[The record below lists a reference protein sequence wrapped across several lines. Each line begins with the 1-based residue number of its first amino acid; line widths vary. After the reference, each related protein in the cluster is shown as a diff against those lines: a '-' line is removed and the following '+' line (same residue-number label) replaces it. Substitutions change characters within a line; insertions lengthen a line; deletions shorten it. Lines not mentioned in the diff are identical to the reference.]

1 MMLTSAET
9 SVIPTHMLMPMSLD
23 LSGVCV
29 LDEQGREIP
38 MTEEMILR
46 ACEDLLKKLQTPAS
60 CN

>member
-9 SVIPTHMLMPMSLD
+9 SVIATSMLVPMSLG

-29 LDEQGREIP
+29 LDEQGHETP

-46 ACEDLLKKLQTPAS
+46 ACEDLLRKLQTPAS